1 METNAVKFT
10 LPPLETPLLK
20 AGVEFNANSAAGGAG
35 GAFEGILGKSI
46 NNLRDVM
53 NQSAKLTEEYASGG
67 DVDISEVMVATEKAA
82 LATELAVQVRNKLLE
97 SYQEIM
103 RTQI

>member
-1 METNAVKFT
+1 MDSVKFS

-20 AGVEFNANSAAGGAG
+20 TGIEFNDSKSTSNNGS
-35 GAFEGILGKSI
+35 FEGILGKSI

-53 NQSAKLTEEYASGG
+53 NESARLTEEYAAGG
-67 DVDISEVMVATEKAA
+67 DVDISEVMVATEKSA